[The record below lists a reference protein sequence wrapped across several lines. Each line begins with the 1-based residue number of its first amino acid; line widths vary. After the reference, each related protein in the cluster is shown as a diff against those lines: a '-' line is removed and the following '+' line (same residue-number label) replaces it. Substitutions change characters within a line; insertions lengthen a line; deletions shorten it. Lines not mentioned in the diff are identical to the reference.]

1 MCTGMEVVG
10 LLASAA
16 GPMLTMMETGRVQRD
31 QSNAMGLQI
40 KQRGERQRA
49 ANNAV
54 KALLDKQAQSNP
66 DDPRQS
72 ALDTMMQRIKQHKAT
87 ADAGLKQAGGVS
99 DAYSESAQDA
109 ALGIGQYGGRIAD
122 MLTRIDAPGQQRQG
136 EAIDRTRYG
145 SQVEQ
150 IKRLSEGDD
159 YLAKLRMMQI
169 QRRPHVDMLAGA
181 LKGAGGAMAGGVDW
195 SNLQTPFGPGV
206 I

>member
-1 MCTGMEVVG
+1 MGAEVVVPLLLTAASTG
-10 LLASAA
+10 LTLAES
-16 GPMLTMMETGRVQRD
+16 GRVRRD

-49 ANNAV
+49 ANDAV

-145 SQVEQ
+145 SQLEQ

-181 LKGAGGAMAGGVDW
+181 LRGASGAMAGGVDW